1 MKKPLIAVLIAIPII
16 GAIAVAIATYCSSD
30 IDWDEDMGW

>member
-1 MKKPLIAVLIAIPII
+1 MKKPLIAALIAIPVI
-16 GAIAVAIATYCSSD
+16 GIAALAIAMWCSDD